1 MSFQSQHGV
10 IREPS
15 LVECVFTVSHTYCFL
30 TQWIQCCYAWGF
42 LEQFN
47 HREPWDETLNFY
59 RSSRSTITNKDEMIN
74 TRDAEHVESWKC
86 CQTVDVS
93 HPSSAFITL
102 FYLLS
107 RTGAIFRSLPLSSSV
122 LHCSSALR
130 VTQSF
135 LGTFVFPNRAF
146 TQYKLTWSGSICP
159 IVHLFLYPL
168 FTVSINRTQRILVTL
183 ILVL

>member
-1 MSFQSQHGV
+1 M

-59 RSSRSTITNKDEMIN
+59 RSSRSTITNKDKMIN

-93 HPSSAFITL
+93 HPSHYFIFSQGLAL
-102 FYLLS
+102 FLEQS
-107 RTGAIFRSLPLSSSV
+107 PAIIL
-122 LHCSSALR
+122 CSSLFFCAQSDPEFFRHICFPKPCFHTIQTHMVR
-130 VTQSF
+130 VNLSHCPSI
-135 LGTFVFPNRAF
+135 FVP
-146 TQYKLTWSGSICP
+146 P
-159 IVHLFLYPL
+159 LYC
-168 FTVSINRTQRILVTL
+168 IHQ
-183 ILVL
+183 